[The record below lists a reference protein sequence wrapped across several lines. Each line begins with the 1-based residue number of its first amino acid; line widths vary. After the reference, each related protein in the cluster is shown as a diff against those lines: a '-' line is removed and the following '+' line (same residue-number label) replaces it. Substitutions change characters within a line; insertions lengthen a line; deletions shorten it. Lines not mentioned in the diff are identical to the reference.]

1 MGERTNK
8 RRLKMKRLMCCL
20 LLSMCAFAAQA
31 QNIPDTITLFGYTL
45 KCDGQVVGKKGEL
58 GRRQDALKIN
68 CSLPNETANNR
79 LHIDITTFGVEA
91 KPTIQQMENIL
102 NKISGK
108 EDEKYTFS
116 CPGTNNIVGG
126 HIHSSSFPSEFIIL
140 DTPTFTASIDHTITQ
155 HMFSSKSYLNQ
166 LCQWKPW

>member
-1 MGERTNK
+1 
-8 RRLKMKRLMCCL
+8 MKKLICYL
-20 LLSMCAFAAQA
+20 VLSTCVLAAQA
-31 QNIPDTITLFGYTL
+31 QNIPDTVTLFGYTL
-45 KCDGQVVGKKGEL
+45 KCTGQVVGKKGEL
-58 GRRQDALKIN
+58 GRREDALEIN
-68 CSLPNETANNR
+68 CSLPNETTTNR
-79 LHIDITTFGVEA
+79 LHIRIKTFGVES

-126 HIHSSSFPSEFIIL
+126 HIHSSSSPYEFIIL
-140 DTPTFTASIDHTITQ
+140 DTPTFTATIDHAITQ
-155 HMFSSKSYLNQ
+155 HMFSSKSSLNQ